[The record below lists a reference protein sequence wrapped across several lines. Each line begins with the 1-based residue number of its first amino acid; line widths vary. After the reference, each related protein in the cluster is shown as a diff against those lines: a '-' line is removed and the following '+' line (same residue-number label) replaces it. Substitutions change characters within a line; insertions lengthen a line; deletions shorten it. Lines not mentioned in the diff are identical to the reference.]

1 MSLRIGVDVDG
12 VLADFRSA
20 FRALARSH
28 QPGESPGST
37 RLIQDAQDAQA
48 APLAAIEVRR
58 LWKVIAHTPNWWL
71 QLKAYEPA
79 EIPRLF
85 ALARQNG
92 WEVFF
97 VTKRPKSAG
106 DTVLVQT
113 QWWLERHGFYMPA
126 VVTVPGSRGELAN
139 ALRLDLVLDDQIDN
153 CAEVISASS
162 AKAVLMLR
170 DPRQEELRE
179 LATSRGVGVVPT
191 LQEGLHVMQR
201 LQEVLAE
208 RKGRLS
214 RLADWFHTSPDR
226 RSTVPLDPRPFRRSD
241 AGS

>member
-1 MSLRIGVDVDG
+1 VDG

-28 QPGESPGST
+28 DPSDSIESTSPP
-37 RLIQDAQDAQA
+37 QD
-48 APLAAIEVRR
+48 APLAAFEIRR
-58 LWKVIAHTPNWWL
+58 LWNLIAHTPNWWL
-71 QLKAYEPA
+71 QLKAYEPE
-79 EIPRLF
+79 EIARLY
-85 ALARQNG
+85 ALARQNA

-170 DPRQEELRE
+170 DSRQADLRA
-179 LATSRGVGVVPT
+179 LATDRGVGVVPN

-201 LQEVLAE
+201 LQEVLAQ
-208 RKGRLS
+208 RKGRLA
-214 RLADWFHTSPDR
+214 RLADWFQTSPDR
-226 RSTVPLDPRPFRRSD
+226 CSTVPLDPRPFRRTD
-241 AGS
+241 AGSS